1 LIRLNQ
7 IADLESQL
15 EALKSAPTEASDRV
29 LVLEN
34 LLEDANR
41 RKSQLENDYVR
52 EHQKVLLLE
61 KEVTS
66 LRDFQMEINDKAR

>member
-1 LIRLNQ
+1 MIRLNQ